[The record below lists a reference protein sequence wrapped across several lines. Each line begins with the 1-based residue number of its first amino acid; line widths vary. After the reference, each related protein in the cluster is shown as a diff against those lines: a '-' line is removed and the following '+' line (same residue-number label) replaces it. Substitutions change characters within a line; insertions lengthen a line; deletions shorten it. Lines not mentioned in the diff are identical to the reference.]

1 MTYKRTGI
9 DIKKVNRAQN
19 SIGKIISS
27 SHSFLTHGR
36 VLSGFGHYAG
46 LIEVDGKIFALH
58 TDGVG
63 TKLIVSQMM
72 DRFDTVGIDCIA
84 MNVNDIICVGAI
96 PTGFVDYIA
105 VKVPNSTLLRNIAT
119 GLVKGAKDAN
129 VPIVGGETAV
139 IPDLLANDNHTR
151 TFDLVG
157 MAFGIVRTKS
167 KLTMGNKIK
176 EADAIIGIGS
186 SGLHS
191 NGYTLARKVLLSRY
205 SITDFINDAN
215 QTIGE
220 MMLTPTRI
228 YVRPVVKLIEEV
240 NIPLHGMLH
249 VTGGSFTKFSRLNN
263 TVNYRLDNL
272 PTPLDI
278 FKIIQTE
285 GHIQT
290 KEMYRTFNMG
300 IGFCVVLPQSAVDD
314 AIDIVEKHGMSCTC
328 VGHVVGHGSGDVQI
342 RIRGRNLTI

>member
-63 TKLIVSQMM
+63 TKLIVSQML

-139 IPDLLANDNHTR
+139 IPDLLANDNHAR

-167 KLTMGNKIK
+167 KLTMGNKNQ
-176 EADAIIGIGS
+176 GS
-186 SGLHS
+186 RCYH
-191 NGYTLARKVLLSRY
+191 R
-205 SITDFINDAN
+205 
-215 QTIGE
+215 
-220 MMLTPTRI
+220 
-228 YVRPVVKLIEEV
+228 
-240 NIPLHGMLH
+240 HW
-249 VTGGSFTKFSRLNN
+249 
-263 TVNYRLDNL
+263 
-272 PTPLDI
+272 
-278 FKIIQTE
+278 
-285 GHIQT
+285 
-290 KEMYRTFNMG
+290 
-300 IGFCVVLPQSAVDD
+300 
-314 AIDIVEKHGMSCTC
+314 
-328 VGHVVGHGSGDVQI
+328 
-342 RIRGRNLTI
+342 